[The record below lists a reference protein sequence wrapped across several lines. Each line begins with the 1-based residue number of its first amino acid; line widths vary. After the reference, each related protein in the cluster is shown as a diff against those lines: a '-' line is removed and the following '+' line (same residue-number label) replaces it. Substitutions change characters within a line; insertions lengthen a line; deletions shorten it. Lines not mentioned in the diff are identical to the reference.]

1 MIRRTLLLG
10 MGALLLPAG
19 VRAQDG
25 PQPVLRKERLVI
37 ATGRGKQ
44 HAFMVEMALTPTEQS
59 VGLMFRP
66 SVPVDGGMLFDWGRS
81 RVSQMWMRNTIVS
94 LDMLFIAQ
102 DGQIRTIAE
111 RTVPQSLAVI
121 DSRVPV
127 RATLEL
133 RGGTCAKLDIRVGDR
148 VQHPIFTMMPRG

>member
-10 MGALLLPAG
+10 MGAALLPVGA
-19 VRAQDG
+19 RAQDG

-44 HAFMVEMALTPTEQS
+44 HVFSVEMALTPSQQS

-66 SVPVDGGMLFDWGRS
+66 NVPEDGGMLFDWGRS
-81 RVSQMWMRNTIVS
+81 RISQMWMRNTIVS

-111 RTVPQSLAVI
+111 RTVPQSLAVV
-121 DSRVPV
+121 DSKVPV

-133 RGGTCAKLDIRVGDR
+133 RGGTCERLDIRVGDR
-148 VQHPIFTMMPRG
+148 VLHPIFTTLPKG

>member
-10 MGALLLPAG
+10 MGSLLLPARA
-19 VRAQDG
+19 RAQDG

-37 ATGRGKQ
+37 ATGRGQQ
-44 HAFMVEMALTPTEQS
+44 HAFTVEMALTPTEQS
-59 VGLMFRP
+59 VGLMFRTQ
-66 SVPVDGGMLFDWGRS
+66 VPQDGGMLFDWGRP
-81 RVSQMWMRNTIVS
+81 RISQMWMRNTIVS
-94 LDMLFIAQ
+94 LDMVFIAQ
-102 DGQIRTIAE
+102 DGLIRTIAE

-133 RGGTCAKLDIRVGDR
+133 LGGTCERLDIRVGDR
-148 VQHPIFTMMPRG
+148 VLHPIFTAESKG